1 MRVIFTMRR
10 ALSDPELLGDVM
22 PGQSWFAWR
31 CLLIAFVGEP
41 LTSDDEREAYRRL
54 TLRDDTP
61 SAMGEALV
69 AVVGRRGGKSKAAAV
84 LMVWLACCCD
94 WTDSLSIGEEG
105 VALIVAPT
113 ERQAAVT
120 AGYIRKIIKSKPLLA
135 ALVTEETQQTFKLL
149 RNVAIEILAA
159 NARWVRG
166 ITCIGVA
173 LDESAFLPSNE
184 DAANSDASLMDAL
197 QPTVAT
203 TGGPMLLTSSP
214 QTTTGVV
221 HELWEEFYGKAGAD
235 VLVVQAGTRDLNPTV
250 RQSVIDKARA
260 RDGRTADREYGGQF
274 IEPVAAYIDRETL
287 LRCTEKGVLERV
299 AMANVQYSCFIDAAA
314 GTGQDSFA
322 VAIGHRA
329 RDKAGDIIMLDALIG
344 QKPPFDPMVLVKQLA
359 AKLRALR
366 ITSIMGD
373 NFTGGFLVSAFREQ
387 GIEYLRCPLSASDLY
402 LAALPTFTSQTISL
416 IDSPGLVDELVSL
429 RRKFGTNGKET
440 VTHMRGRH
448 DDAANALC
456 GLIYMLTP
464 AYGGSANKSWG
475 GFGVYTGAPG
485 VPVHGPDGS
494 NTPRQPQLG
503 DPYQPVDE
511 ADRRRLA
518 QAKELREK
526 ARMTVGEAPPQQ
538 YRGLLW

>member
-1 MRVIFTMRR
+1 MRVIFTMRQ
-10 ALSDPELLGDVM
+10 ALSDSAILGDVL

-31 CLLIAFVGEP
+31 CLLIASAGEP
-41 LTSDDEREAYRRL
+41 LISDEERAAYARL
-54 TLRDDTP
+54 TKRNDTP
-61 SAMGEALV
+61 AAMIEALV

-84 LMVWLACCCD
+84 FMTWLATCID
-94 WTDSLSIGEEG
+94 WTDAMSIGEEG

-120 AGYIRKIIKSKPLLA
+120 AGYIRKIIKAKPLLA
-135 ALVTEETQQTFKLL
+135 ALVTEETQQRFKLV
-149 RNVAIEILAA
+149 RGVSIEVLAA

-184 DAANSDASLMDAL
+184 DAATSDVSLLDAL
-197 QPTVAT
+197 RPTLAT
-203 TGGPMLLTSSP
+203 TNGPLLLTSSP
-214 QTTTGVV
+214 MTTTGIV
-221 HELWEEFYGKAGAD
+221 HELWEEFYGKADSG

-250 RQSVIDKARA
+250 RQSIIDKARA

-274 IEPVAAYIDRETL
+274 IEPVAAYIDRETVM
-287 LRCTEKGVLERV
+287 RCVEKGVVERV
-299 AMANVQYSCFIDAAA
+299 AIANTQYSCFIDASA
-314 GTGQDSFA
+314 GNGQDSFA

-329 RDKAGDIIMLDALIG
+329 RDQAGDIIMVDALIG
-344 QKPPFDPMVLVKQLA
+344 QKPPFNPLAMVAQLA

-366 ITSIMGD
+366 ITSVMGD
-373 NFTGGFLVSAFREQ
+373 NFAGGLLVSAFRQQ
-387 GIEYLRCPLSASDLY
+387 GIEYTRCPLSASDLY
-402 LAALPTFTSQTISL
+402 LAALPVFTSQTISL

-429 RRKFGTNGKET
+429 RRKIGTNGKET

-456 GLIYMLTP
+456 GLIFMLTP
-464 AYGGSANKSWG
+464 AYSNMNRSWS

-485 VPVHGPDGS
+485 GAISGPDGS
-494 NTPRQPQLG
+494 NTPRTPQLG

-511 ADRRRLA
+511 ADRRRLEHG
-518 QAKELREK
+518 KELREQ
-526 ARMTVGEAPPQQ
+526 ARVTAGEAPPKK
-538 YRGLLW
+538 YRGLMW